1 MNNDKNIG
9 SYGAVSFVLS
19 MVSAKVFIT
28 APSYYAK
35 QSASAGWLEV
45 LLSGIFEFLI
55 LAVILKLLERYEG
68 MDLIDIAQNSFGKT
82 GGVIVGV
89 LSSAV
94 FLSAAATGFR
104 CFEEMM
110 RSCIIKPISYD
121 YVSVFLIAA
130 VVIAA
135 YLGLGT
141 QVSLNGLIV
150 PFMGIFVIIMLLV
163 ISPHYSISNICPYFG
178 NGIANTASNA
188 VLKNSSYYELGTLL
202 YIIPY
207 LGKKKSVKKIAFTT
221 IGASILVFSLITL
234 CYQLAVP
241 YEAAGTFAMPMYQMT
256 RMLRAGSFM
265 KRLEPLLVFVWSGS
279 LYIYIGAGIWFAAN
293 SFKKAFSLRE
303 SKTMV
308 FIFCAIVCFAALIPK
323 SEASVEKILNFIL
336 RNAYV
341 AYPLMPL
348 ILLITARAV
357 KKMAGEGSK

>member
-1 MNNDKNIG
+1 
-9 SYGAVSFVLS
+9 
-19 MVSAKVFIT
+19 
-28 APSYYAK
+28 
-35 QSASAGWLEV
+35 
-45 LLSGIFEFLI
+45 
-55 LAVILKLLERYEG
+55 
-68 MDLIDIAQNSFGKT
+68 
-82 GGVIVGV
+82 
-89 LSSAV
+89 
-94 FLSAAATGFR
+94 
-104 CFEEMM
+104 
-110 RSCIIKPISYD
+110 
-121 YVSVFLIAA
+121 
-130 VVIAA
+130 
-135 YLGLGT
+135 
-141 QVSLNGLIV
+141 
-150 PFMGIFVIIMLLV
+150 
-163 ISPHYSISNICPYFG
+163 
-178 NGIANTASNA
+178 
-188 VLKNSSYYELGTLL
+188 
-202 YIIPY
+202 
-207 LGKKKSVKKIAFTT
+207 
-221 IGASILVFSLITL
+221 
-234 CYQLAVP
+234 VP